1 MPTIE
6 ERMPR
11 TERHIRPQQMT
22 EVGAQSPSDK
32 HIRWIAVASVSP
44 NPNQPRRIFDEQALE
59 ELASSIREIGLIQP
73 ITVRALDN
81 DRYELVSGERRLR
94 ACARLGKTHIDAIVL
109 PASTEDSAMMALI
122 ENLQRADLH
131 FLEEAEGY
139 AMALQEFRMSQEE
152 MAQRIGRS
160 QSAVANKLRLLRLSD
175 AVRSELR
182 AHALT
187 ERHARALLKLS
198 DEQDRLA
205 VARQA
210 AERELNVRQTEA
222 LVAQTLERQR
232 AAEAPQSGRKVI
244 TLMRDHRLYLNAFRD
259 IVQQMQRA
267 GIHAEYTVQDRGE
280 VLELRVILPRSHVG

>member
-1 MPTIE
+1 MPTTE

-11 TERHIRPQQMT
+11 TERRNS
-22 EVGAQSPSDK
+22 AQNPSDK
-32 HIRWIAVASVSP
+32 HIRWVAIADVSP
-44 NPNQPRRIFDEQALE
+44 NPNQPRRMFDEQALE
-59 ELASSIREIGLIQP
+59 ELATSIREIGLIQP
-73 ITVRALDN
+73 ITVRALGN
-81 DRYELVSGERRLR
+81 ERYELVSGERRLR
-94 ACARLGKTHIDAIVL
+94 ACSRLGKTHIDAIVL
-109 PASTEDSAMMALI
+109 LASKEDSAMMALI

-139 AMALQEFRMSQEE
+139 AMALQEFQLSQEE
-152 MAQRIGRS
+152 MAARIGRS

-175 AVRSELR
+175 AVRTELR

-222 LVAQTLERQR
+222 LVAQVLERQQVV
-232 AAEAPQSGRKVI
+232 EAPHTGRKVI

-280 VLELRVILPRSHVG
+280 VLELRVVLPRSHVG